1 MDLFVD
7 TYSEEWRIE
16 CELRWIA
23 EKTLQERR
31 KYLQLVELSRG
42 IKAREYLEI
51 GLLELWKNKKSRD
64 Q

>member
-7 TYSEEWRIE
+7 TYSEEWRRE

-31 KYLQLVELSRG
+31 NYLQLVELNRG
-42 IKAREYLEI
+42 IKAREDLEE
-51 GLLELWKNKKSRD
+51 GLTKIWNAKK
-64 Q
+64 